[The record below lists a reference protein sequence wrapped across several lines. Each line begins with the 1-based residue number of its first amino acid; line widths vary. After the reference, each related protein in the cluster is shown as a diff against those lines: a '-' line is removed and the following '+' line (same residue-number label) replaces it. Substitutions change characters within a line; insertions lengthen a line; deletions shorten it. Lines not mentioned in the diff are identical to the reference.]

1 MVAANIVDP
10 IIFGCTLLFYLLYHV
25 YLYYM
30 IIKYPLKTA
39 SGQVWVSRQRWCE
52 VMMEKGMIIEAVQT
66 VRNSIMSTSVLATT
80 SLALSSV
87 VVALVGSIGFETALD
102 RSALLKAPAI
112 NNGWRFFAV
121 IVFFSCAFFS
131 YMQSIR
137 AGNHGS
143 FLLAI
148 PPVEN
153 SDDLSEEVTVG
164 NYSVTPAYVA
174 KVLNRGAMFFTIGT
188 RFFYA
193 AFLAVLWLW
202 GPIPP
207 LCAVILLVPVL
218 FVIDRYPDPHYHK
231 RKQFENVHMA
241 EA

>member
-1 MVAANIVDP
+1 MIAN
-10 IIFGCTLLFYLLYHV
+10 H
-25 YLYYM
+25 
-30 IIKYPLKTA
+30 PLKTA

-52 VMMEKGMIIEAVQT
+52 VMMEQNLIIEAVQT

-87 VVALVGSIGFETALD
+87 VVALVGSVGFETSLD
-102 RSALLKAPAI
+102 ESSLLKAPAI
-112 NNGWRFFAV
+112 NNGWRFFTV
-121 IVFFSCAFFS
+121 IVFFSCAFFC

-148 PPVEN
+148 PPLKDNGPKNET
-153 SDDLSEEVTVG
+153 LEESLASS
-164 NYSVTPAYVA
+164 YSVTPAYVA

-193 AFLAVLWLW
+193 AFLAVFWLW

-207 LCAVILLVPVL
+207 LCAVIILVPIL

-231 RKQFENVHMA
+231 RKQYDNVHMA

>member
-1 MVAANIVDP
+1 MSVYNIIDP
-10 IIFGCTLLFYLLYHV
+10 VLYGSALIIYLAYHV
-25 YLYYM
+25 YLYM
-30 IIKYPLKTA
+30 RIKRTPLKTA
-39 SGQVWVSRQRWCE
+39 SGQVWVSRKRWCE
-52 VMMEKGMIIEAVQT
+52 VMMEGRMIIEAVQT

-87 VVALVGSIGFETALD
+87 VVALVAASGSDFSLD
-102 RSALLKAPAI
+102 ESTLLKAPAI

-121 IVFFSCAFFS
+121 ILFFSSAFFC

-148 PPVEN
+148 PILKDCN
-153 SDDLSEEVTVG
+153 SKT
-164 NYSVTPAYVA
+164 YSVTPAYVA

-188 RFFYA
+188 RFFYV
-193 AFLAVLWLW
+193 AFLSVLWLW

-207 LCAVILLVPVL
+207 LCAVLILVPIL
-218 FVIDRYPDPHYHK
+218 YFLDRYPDPHYHK
-231 RKQFENVHMA
+231 RDEFENADVA